1 MIDMMDSSFD
11 RRSTGLTRAKH
22 FERLALWLGLP
33 LLLALLCL
41 TAGVV
46 NYTPVRQYEAT
57 TRVRTVPQATP
68 APANQAPR
76 EHPMPMRGEGTRTDV
91 LPKDVGQAGR
101 TTGSLDLL
109 S

>member
-1 MIDMMDSSFD
+1 MIDMMDESLD

-22 FERLALWLGLP
+22 LERLALWLGLP

-46 NYTPVRQYEAT
+46 NYTPVRQAEAVPR
-57 TRVRTVPQATP
+57 TRAVPPQVRPNPVEE
-68 APANQAPR
+68 APR
-76 EHPMPMRGEGTRTDV
+76 ENPMPMRGEAPRSDV
-91 LPKDVGQAGR
+91 LPEDVGQAGR
-101 TTGSLDLL
+101 HGVSLNL